1 MCRLQFQHLGFLL
14 KLIYGVVLVIF
25 PFDHV
30 LISLAK
36 RLVGMWFI
44 VEQLLVLLR
53 VQQVPDLVWKLIDY
67 KVFDGCDKIVGLIP
81 FPN

>member
-1 MCRLQFQHLGFLL
+1 
-14 KLIYGVVLVIF
+14 
-25 PFDHV
+25 
-30 LISLAK
+30 LAK
-36 RLVGMWFI
+36 CLVGMWFI

-81 FPN
+81 SPN